1 MIEVLRSAVIDRP
14 IEQVWAAIRDFNG
27 LAAWE
32 PAVASSHIE
41 DGLSSDAVG
50 CVRNFVLQDGTRI
63 RERLLDLNDR
73 DHSFSYA
80 IIESDLPL
88 RDYEARSQLL
98 PVTQS
103 GHTLF
108 VRRARFFAPE
118 GREQELERLVAVDVM
133 EASFAGLRSLLK
145 QGVPAPAPARS
156 SPVAIE
162 LPSRMIR
169 AATTGGP
176 EVLEVV
182 DGKALPPAADEVRVR
197 QTAIGV
203 NFIDVYCRRGDF
215 DLLGPDR
222 VLGFEAA
229 GVAEAVGAEVRHL
242 AVGDR
247 IAYVSAEAGAYASV
261 RTIPAERALRIPSSI
276 SDEQAAAAL
285 LKGTT
290 ASYLL
295 NEVAPP
301 SDGAQIVVL
310 AAAGGTGNLLCQW
323 AASLGARVIGIV
335 SRRDKEDFARSCG
348 AREVV
353 ISTDGDPATAVREIT
368 NGRGAEIVF
377 DAIGGATFA
386 QSLAM
391 LAPRGQLVSYGQAAG
406 AVGMRDIDALTAKSI
421 RLSRPNYFD
430 YLGDAS
436 SFRRHAESLFA
447 MLEQGKVKIS
457 IDERFGFT
465 DARQAHER
473 IESRSTCGSLVI
485 TV

>member
-73 DHSFSYA
+73 DHSFSYS

-98 PVTQS
+98 PITQS
-103 GHTLF
+103 GQTLF
-108 VRRARFFAPE
+108 VRRARFLAPE

-145 QGVPAPAPARS
+145 QGAPAPAPARS
-156 SPVAIE
+156 SSVAIE

-182 DGKALPPAADEVRVR
+182 DGKAPPPAATEVRVR

-295 NEVAPP
+295 NDVAPP

-323 AASLGARVIGIV
+323 AASMGARVIGIV

-353 ISTDGDPATAVREIT
+353 VSTDGNPAAAVREIT

-436 SFRRHAESLFA
+436 SFRRHAEKLFA
-447 MLEQGKVKIS
+447 MLEQGKVKVS

-485 TV
+485 NV